1 MEQNKKEVDCT
12 PNKQEQG
19 AIDWLIQMSKDMN
32 SISTCK
38 MSYDDGY
45 VAEIT
50 VRKKGAIANNEFSVE
65 QYELIKAMAEE
76 KLAQAEDKQKLQKI
90 IDVCESN
97 IADMEEKEEESL
109 EDEE

>member
-1 MEQNKKEVDCT
+1 
-12 PNKQEQG
+12 
-19 AIDWLIQMSKDMN
+19 MN

-65 QYELIKAMAEE
+65 QYEIIKAMAEE